1 MKLYGTFCSRQAEAL
16 RAIRRNKATNATFQT
31 FILVRGAVGAHSERA
46 GVDLSL
52 FSLSVIQK
60 AQNKPQCRKL
70 DLKSFLIK
78 PVQRICQYPLLLQE
92 LLKHTPDAHKDRA
105 SVELYATH
113 TF

>member
-1 MKLYGTFCSRQAEAL
+1 M
-16 RAIRRNKATNATFQT
+16 
-31 FILVRGAVGAHSERA
+31 
-46 GVDLSL
+46 
-52 FSLSVIQK
+52 QK

-105 SVELYATH
+105 SVELYAAH